1 MAKVTYTPITTQVIP
16 TDTTTVT
23 LSNLSGYSELFIV
36 GSIQGSSGSAV
47 MGLRLNG
54 DEGSNYSTT
63 YMYNTS
69 TTVPSGK
76 ESGLTAMSGGDIPA
90 SGNVWGVNLYHLI
103 NYSSSANYKN
113 VLMRHNAGT
122 GVVVESIGLW
132 RNTSPVTSVTL
143 FANIKAGSIITVY
156 GIL

>member
-1 MAKVTYTPITTQVIP
+1 MAKVTYTPLTTQVIP

-23 LSNLSGYSELFIV
+23 LTNISGYSDLFISA
-36 GSIQGSSGSAV
+36 SIQGSSGSAV

-69 TTVPSGK
+69 STVPSGK
-76 ESGLTAMSGGDIPA
+76 ESGLNAMSGGDIPA
-90 SGNVWGVNLYHLI
+90 SGNVWGINLYHLI
-103 NYSSSANYKN
+103 NYSSASNYKN

-132 RNTSPVTSVTL
+132 RNISPVTSVTL
-143 FANIKAGSIITVY
+143 FANIKAGTTITVY
-156 GIL
+156 GMI